1 MANRCQICGKEPHSG
16 YQFTRRGLAKSKG
29 GVGRK
34 TTGHTKRTFLPNLQ
48 SVKTTTTS
56 KGVKRVR
63 VCAKCLRSGKVARV
77 G

>member
-34 TTGHTKRTFLPNLQ
+34 TTGHTKRTFLPNLRT
-48 SVKTTTTS
+48 V
-56 KGVKRVR
+56 
-63 VCAKCLRSGKVARV
+63 
-77 G
+77 

>member
-1 MANRCQICGKEPHSG
+1 MANRCEICGKEPHSG

-34 TTGHTKRTFLPNLQ
+34 TTGHTKRTFVPNLQ
-48 SVKTTTTS
+48 SVKTAAA
-56 KGVKRVR
+56 GRAKRVK
-63 VCAKCLRSGKVARV
+63 VCAKCLRSGKVVKA

>member
-1 MANRCQICGKEPHSG
+1 MANRCQICSKEPHSG

-48 SVKTTTTS
+48 VVKTTTS
-56 KGVKRVR
+56 SGVKRLR
-63 VCAKCLRSGKVARV
+63 VCAKCLRSGKVVRV

>member
-1 MANRCQICGKEPHSG
+1 MANRCQICGKAPHSG

-34 TTGHTKRTFLPNLQ
+34 TTGHTMRRFLPNLQ
-48 SVKTTTTS
+48 VVRAGTS
-56 KGVKRVR
+56 GGVRRVR
-63 VCAKCLRSGKVARV
+63 VCAKCLRSGKVVKA

>member
-1 MANRCQICGKEPHSG
+1 MANRCEICGKEPHSG

-34 TTGHTKRTFLPNLQ
+34 TTGHTKRMFLPNLQ
-48 SVKTTTTS
+48 SVKGTTAG
-56 KGVKRVR
+56 GVRRVR
-63 VCAKCLRSGKVARV
+63 VCAKCLRSGKVVKA

>member
-1 MANRCQICGKEPHSG
+1 MANRCEICGKEPRSG

-34 TTGHTKRTFLPNLQ
+34 TTGHTKRRFLPNLQ
-48 SVKTTTTS
+48 SVKTATTT
-56 KGVKRVR
+56 GVKRVR
-63 VCAKCLRSGKVARV
+63 VCAKCLRSGKVVKA

>member
-48 SVKTTTTS
+48 VVKTATAR
-56 KGVKRVR
+56 GVRRVR
-63 VCAKCLRSGKVARV
+63 VCAKCLRSGKVIKA

>member
-1 MANRCQICGKEPHSG
+1 MAHRCQICGKAPHSG

-34 TTGHTKRTFLPNLQ
+34 TTGHTKRMFLPNLQ
-48 SVKTTTTS
+48 VVKTTTS
-56 KGVKRVR
+56 GGVRRVR
-63 VCAKCLRSGKVARV
+63 VCAKCLRTGKIVKV

>member
-1 MANRCQICGKEPHSG
+1 MANRCEICGKEPHSG

-34 TTGHTKRTFLPNLQ
+34 TTGHTKRRFLPNLQ
-48 SVKTTTTS
+48 VVKAATAG
-56 KGVKRVR
+56 GVRRVR
-63 VCAKCLRSGKVARV
+63 VCAKCLRSEKVVRA

>member
-1 MANRCQICGKEPHSG
+1 MAHRCEICGKGPHSG

-34 TTGHTKRTFLPNLQ
+34 TTGHTRRRFLPNLQ
-48 SVKTTTTS
+48 VVKTATS
-56 KGVKRVR
+56 AGVRHVR
-63 VCAKCLRSGKVARV
+63 VCAKCLRSGRVVKV